1 MLSCLGLLDNF
12 SMMPIIAEEVLRQ
25 FKLDQ
30 IANSSPHFSI
40 SIGAVK
46 AYFNL
51 RKCIYRYK
59 KVKVQNMDPNMN
71 IP

>member
-1 MLSCLGLLDNF
+1 MLDNF
-12 SMMPIIAEEVLRQ
+12 SMMPTIAEEVLRQ

-40 SIGAVK
+40 SIGAIK

-51 RKCIYRYK
+51 RKCIFKYLNTK
-59 KVKVQNMDPNMN
+59 LPHMDPLNV
-71 IP
+71 P